1 VQRPFC
7 SISFAF
13 DFVCAALKWTDPLGF
28 GLDEFEKLRDGSSGS
43 STVPRGGGCPNSV
56 SQLTHGSS

>member
-28 GLDEFEKLRDGSSGS
+28 GLDEFEKLRGWLIGLFDGAAW
-43 STVPRGGGCPNSV
+43 RRM
-56 SQLTHGSS
+56 SQLGVPTDPRF